1 MQEPV
6 SSGPATSGIEI
17 TARLNVDLPAEPLP
31 DADDSSSGLPITLAA
46 TAVTAFVGRTL
57 KGPVN
62 EAIRITGFAQFQQQF
77 GGLWQPS
84 TLSYAVEQYFEN
96 GGEDAVVV
104 RVASSGRPPTL
115 DLPAGDDCLVLT
127 GICPGSREYLRASV
141 DYDGIGAADVDLFN
155 LVVQRVRTSGSEL
168 VEEQEI
174 LRRLSIAADAP
185 RNVATV
191 LAASRLVRV
200 CGPLPAQR
208 PDISLST
215 NRRQLVGYVA
225 CNADGDDGAP
235 LSDYDIIGCEES
247 RSGLFALQGGPAF
260 NFLCIPPLSRDHD
273 VGMSALVVA
282 ARFCRQQ
289 HALLLVDPPSGWDY
303 PAAALAAVERW
314 PFHSQDAVM
323 YFPRITAFDRLRGRF
338 ETFGSGG
345 AAAGMIAR
353 ADRSAPL
360 WLATELQDAVL
371 RPALR
376 PSVSVTDAERREL
389 AQHGVNCLSTER
401 SSGTDQVPAR
411 TLGGTSATA
420 SDCRL
425 LSARRLALCI
435 CASIERGTRWV
446 VLEHNN
452 ARARARVQAQ
462 VVALLEGL
470 LMQGAFAANEAG
482 DAYFVICDER
492 INRDTEL
499 AAGEFRLV
507 YGYAA
512 LRAGDVHAWLLSH
525 RPGGSSTR
533 SVSVNRLATV
543 GQRVEVEIETAILR
557 GPLAAG
563 KMRA

>member
-1 MQEPV
+1 MPEPA
-6 SSGPATSGIEI
+6 SSGPATTGIDV
-17 TARLNVDLPAEPLP
+17 TARLRAGLPATSPSAEG
-31 DADDSSSGLPITLAA
+31 DSRSDLPITPAA
-46 TAVTAFVGRTL
+46 TAVTAFIGRTL

-62 EAIRITGFAQFQQQF
+62 EAVRITSFSQFQQQF

-115 DLPAGDDCLVLT
+115 DLPAGDDCLTLT
-127 GICPGSREYLRASV
+127 GLCPGSREYLRASV
-141 DYDGIGAADVDLFN
+141 DYDGIYGADIDSFN
-155 LVVQRVRTSGSEL
+155 LVVQRVRNPGSEL

-174 LRRLSIAADAP
+174 FRRLSIAPDAP
-185 RNVATV
+185 RAVATV
-191 LAASRLVRV
+191 LSTSRLVRV
-200 CGPLPAQR
+200 TGPQPRRR
-208 PDISLST
+208 PDISLPKDP
-215 NRRQLVGYVA
+215 RYVIGYVA
-225 CNADGDDGAP
+225 CNGDGDDGAP

-247 RSGLFALQGGPAF
+247 RSGLFALQGGPSF
-260 NFLCIPPLSRDHD
+260 NFLCIPPLAHDQD

-289 HALLLVDPPSGWDY
+289 HALLLVDPPRTWES
-303 PAAALAAVERW
+303 ATAALAAVERW

-323 YFPRITAFDRLRGRF
+323 YYPRIDAFDRLRGRF

-353 ADRSAPL
+353 ADRVAPV
-360 WLATELQDAVL
+360 WQATELQDALLRASL
-371 RPALR
+371 RPA
-376 PSVSVTDAERREL
+376 VYVTDAERKLL
-389 AQHGVNCLSTER
+389 AQHGVNCLAAARPVSDE
-401 SSGTDQVPAR
+401 QVPAR
-411 TLGGTSATA
+411 TLGGTAATN

-425 LSARRLALCI
+425 LSARRLVLFI

-452 ARARARVQAQ
+452 ARVRGRAQAQ

-470 LMQGAFAANEAG
+470 LAEHAFAPNEAG

-492 INRDTEL
+492 VNGAAEL
-499 AAGEFRLV
+499 TAGEFRMV
-507 YGYAA
+507 YGFAA
-512 LRAGDVHAWLLSH
+512 LRAGDVHAWLLTH
-525 RPGGSSTR
+525 RAGGSTTR

-543 GQRVEVEIETAILR
+543 GQRVEIEIETAILR
-557 GPLAAG
+557 RPFGAG
-563 KMRA
+563 